1 MNTLNESGSH
11 STEPAPT
18 IITTLYDLMT
28 VICAQQGDQ
37 TRADIGYDVQ
47 RPNKQCHTNSVIER
61 VAHMFESGQIKF
73 RNTRD
78 FKRNYAELFMDNDL
92 ISQ

>member
-11 STEPAPT
+11 SSEPAST
-18 IITTLYDLMT
+18 IITTLYDIMT
-28 VICAQQGDQ
+28 GIDAQQGNQ
-37 TRADIGYDVQ
+37 ARADIGYDVQ
-47 RPNKQCHTNSVIER
+47 RPNKQCHTSSVIER

-73 RNTRD
+73 RNPQD
-78 FKRNYAELFMDNDL
+78 FKRNYAELFIDDDL